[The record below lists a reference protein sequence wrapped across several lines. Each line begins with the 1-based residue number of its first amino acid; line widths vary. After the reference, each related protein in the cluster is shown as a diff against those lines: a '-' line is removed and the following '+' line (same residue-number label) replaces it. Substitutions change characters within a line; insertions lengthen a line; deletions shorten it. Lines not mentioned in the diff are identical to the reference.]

1 MKHRIII
8 GIFDSFSELDDE
20 KPSSSPP
27 LVNLHLISGFSQCVE
42 ELNLFGGWDIMLK
55 AILR

>member
-27 LVNLHLISGFSQCVE
+27 LVKLHLISGFSQCVE